1 MDYSLLPQD
10 QEVPYGQ
17 GLRLK
22 RAVAAT
28 RSPGGVLTNNVQ
40 PGEAM
45 SGYRERAAD
54 LYRQG
59 SELLNQDPDY
69 TQLQEFARQRSQ
81 DGQGAMLNALAAQF
95 AGERFEPVQAQFLK
109 RASAARDPM
118 KVGGGMVTADG
129 RFIKDPDVQRQRQ
142 AEFLMN
148 QAKAYEQ
155 MAQSAEN
162 AQQRAAALAAQNE
175 VNNQMRMLGLQI
187 QQGNLDLRRSQQ
199 AQGQRLPFNAVQDL
213 AKQAGS
219 AETMANIAGT
229 FKENYAA
236 GAVGLPGI
244 GSVQNWIGRNSP
256 FEGDLKDQANWWQNY
271 NEQANKIRNE
281 LFGSALTLTEKAAFE
296 AAMISPDM
304 DAKTIK
310 ARLDQQAAA
319 AQRAYNRLVTAA
331 QGSGYNISGLP
342 SVGAVDAPKPG
353 QLSAGQ
359 GGGLSSDEQAE
370 LARLRE
376 KFGRK

>member
-22 RAVAAT
+22 RAVAST

-45 SGYRERAAD
+45 GGYRERAAD

-187 QQGNLDLRRSQQ
+187 QQGNLDMRRSQQ

-213 AKQAGS
+213 AKQAGG
-219 AETMANIAGT
+219 AQTMVNIANT
-229 FKENYAA
+229 FQDSFAA
-236 GAVGLPGI
+236 GASGLPGM
-244 GSVQNWIGRNSP
+244 GAAQNWLGRNLP
-256 FEGDLKDQANWWQNY
+256 GDGEMKAQANWWQNY
-271 NEQANKIRNE
+271 NEQANRIRNE

-296 AAMISPDM
+296 AAMIGPDM

-310 ARLDQQAAA
+310 ARLKQQAAA
-319 AQRAYNRLVTAA
+319 AQRAYQRLIEAA
-331 QGSGYNISGLP
+331 QGSGYNVSGLP
-342 SVGAVDAPKPG
+342 SVGAVDAPMPG
-353 QLSAGQ
+353 QIDGGQ